1 MQMDKLI
8 IASTQKKAGKTSVI
22 VGLTKALDKKFGY
35 MKPFG
40 DRLLYRKKQ
49 LWDYDAALMVSILGL
64 DGYPENM
71 SIGFEHSK
79 FRYVYDEET
88 TKAKVIERA
97 AEAGRDKDILLVE
110 GGSDLGYG
118 ASIHLD
124 AISLAHY
131 LDCRLLLIVGG
142 DEYAILDDLTFLKE
156 HIGLDKVNL
165 AGVIINNV
173 KDVQDFKET
182 HSGAVKDLG
191 MNILGIIPHV
201 PELTYMSARYIAER
215 TFAKVIAG
223 EGGINKVV
231 KNVFIGAL
239 SASSYIHNPAFNK
252 ECKLLITGGDRS
264 DIILAALESG
274 TSCMILTNNIIPSSN
289 IISKAHDA
297 NVPLLLVPWDTH
309 YTAKQIDN
317 MEALLTKEDTGK
329 IEILKNLIL
338 DNVDMSGF

>member
-1 MQMDKLI
+1 MNKLV
-8 IASTQKKAGKTSVI
+8 IASTQKRAGKTSLV
-22 VGLTKALDKKFGY
+22 VGLTKAVNKSFGY

-49 LWDYDAALMVSILGL
+49 LWDYDAALMTSILGL
-64 DGYPENM
+64 EGMPENM

-79 FRYVYDEET
+79 FRYIYDEEST
-88 TKAKVIERA
+88 RAKVIERA
-97 AEAGRDKDILLVE
+97 EEAGKDKDILLIE
-110 GGSDLGYG
+110 GGSDLPYG

-124 AISLAHY
+124 ALSIAQY
-131 LDCRLLLIVGG
+131 LGGKLLLIVGG
-142 DEYAILDDLTFLKE
+142 DEYVILDDLTFIKE
-156 HIGLDKVNL
+156 QIGFDKISL

-182 HSGAVKDLG
+182 HMETVKNMGLNVMG
-191 MNILGIIPHV
+191 VIPHV
-201 PELTYMSARYIAER
+201 PELSYMSVSYIVER

-223 EGGINKVV
+223 EGGINNVV

-239 SASSYIHNPAFNK
+239 SAGSYINNPAFHK
-252 ECKLLITGGDRS
+252 ENKLLITGGDRS

-274 TSCMILTNNIIPSSN
+274 TSCMILTNNIIPQSN

-309 YTAKQIDN
+309 YTTKQIDN
-317 MEALLTKEDTGK
+317 MEALLTKDDAGK

-338 DNVDMSGF
+338 DNVDISGF